1 MHKSKTLMILICL
14 AVFAAVLPGC
24 TRAGSSMNGSGK
36 IIDQNIDISGFTRV
50 TAQGHMVL
58 ELAPADSFQ
67 VVLSTDDNLI
77 NRILFK
83 LDDET
88 LKIAIQAPANFF
100 PTSLKIKIGMPRIYG
115 LNVSEGSQ
123 AVVSGFKSTFNF
135 ELDISSSSIF
145 TGLLDAGN
153 CIFNV
158 AETSQV
164 KLKGSALS
172 LELNAGGASKL
183 DLTDFALNSAQ
194 VYLKEDSEA
203 DLNINGLMGVKLEG
217 GSRIY
222 YLGNPKFSNTSIS
235 SDSFMQ
241 HK

>member
-1 MHKSKTLMILICL
+1 MPRTIALIALLCL
-14 AVFAAVLPGC
+14 AVSSALLPGC
-24 TRAGSSMNGSGK
+24 ARAGSSMNGSGK
-36 IIDQNIDISGFTRV
+36 IIDQNIDISGFTGV
-50 TAQGHMVL
+50 AAQGPMVL
-58 ELAPADSFQ
+58 EVAQADAFQ
-67 VVLSTDDNLI
+67 VVLSTDDNLV

-83 LDDET
+83 LEDET

-115 LNVSEGSQ
+115 LNISEGSQ
-123 AVVSGFKSTFNF
+123 AVFSGFKSTFNF
-135 ELDISSSSIF
+135 DLNIAGGSIL

-153 CIFNV
+153 CTFNV
-158 AETSQV
+158 AGHSQV

-172 LELNAGGASKL
+172 LELNAGGGSKL
-183 DLTDFALNSAQ
+183 ELTDFVLNSAQ

-203 DLNINGLMGVKLEG
+203 VLNINGMMGVKLEG

-241 HK
+241 HR